1 MWVVRGVGGKG
12 GEDGDKRSDIYCTT
26 DCTVSANKVG
36 MI

>member
-1 MWVVRGVGGKG
+1 MGRG
-12 GEDGDKRSDIYCTT
+12 GENGDKRSDIYCTT